1 MKTTDTSLWRVRHNK
16 DLLLYVKGRLQA
28 RSHVFLT
35 GRCDPKRRR
44 TKRDRRSTST
54 GVCGGGGGG
63 AGGVRAWRT
72 GLSETVLQMF

>member
-54 GVCGGGGGG
+54 GVCVWGGG
-63 AGGVRAWRT
+63 AGGGAWRT